1 MADLIAAETARE
13 GAVTGKTHEDQARAW
28 RRWEAYCDSIGIIE
42 DEFLDHF
49 KKPQRIKLMGAFAMA
64 LRGGRFSGPAY
75 DSLAEGTIRSTI
87 LYVAQTFREN
97 DRPNPT
103 KDEDGELGRLLSR
116 QFRAFRNDDPNPKQQ
131 KAIPVCVLSEIA
143 LKRATET
150 QKAISQLSIV
160 AFFYAMRSC
169 EYLKVPQAEKR
180 RTDVLRLRNVRFFK
194 KGRELDHNNPWL
206 EYAECVSITFEWQ
219 KKDER
224 MDTVTQMASGDV
236 LLCPVRQMAAAIRRI
251 RGYPG
256 ATDETPISA
265 VWRYGRIEH
274 ITSKEMVSALQAAVA
289 SIGEDIL
296 GIKKEDVGTHSIRSG
311 AAMAMYLGEC
321 PIYTIMMIGRWSSD
335 AFLRYIRKQV
345 EQFSHNVSRKMLK
358 FQFHRHIPDLDPRIS
373 DMDPRQH
380 NHPDN
385 AETRRNIGGDLA

>member
-1 MADLIAAETARE
+1 M
-13 GAVTGKTHEDQARAW
+13 
-28 RRWEAYCDSIGIIE
+28 
-42 DEFLDHF
+42 
-49 KKPQRIKLMGAFAMA
+49 
-64 LRGGRFSGPAY
+64 
-75 DSLAEGTIRSTI
+75 
-87 LYVAQTFREN
+87 AQTFREN

-103 KDEDGELGRLLSR
+103 KDKDSELGRLLLR

-274 ITSKEMVSALQAAVA
+274 ITSKEMVSALRAAVA

-296 GIKKEDVGTHSIRSG
+296 GIKKEDVGTHSIRLG
-311 AAMAMYLGEC
+311 AAMAIYLGEC

-358 FQFHRHIPDLDPRIS
+358 FQFH
-373 DMDPRQH
+373 
-380 NHPDN
+380 
-385 AETRRNIGGDLA
+385 